1 MRHIF
6 QLRNT
11 LMSAC
16 PPGRHNGIVTK
27 SVNAFSKAPPASC
40 RPPAPED
47 YPEMKFG
54 SPVPVYIQPRS
65 PVLENS
71 LKRSTINSRYR
82 KKCANRDI
90 SETALPEPREIT
102 SDSIFGQSRGTNTGY
117 ENRDLL
123 QKSTEKAKFGTKSGL
138 NRD

>member
-16 PPGRHNGIVTK
+16 PPGRHNGIVIK
-27 SVNAFSKAPPASC
+27 SVNASSKAPAASC

-102 SDSIFGQSRGTNTGY
+102 SDSIFGQSRGPKQY
-117 ENRDLL
+117 LE
-123 QKSTEKAKFGTKSGL
+123 FGTFFKKAPKRQNLGL
-138 NRD
+138 WD